1 MCTIEWLIGSEDNF
15 SISEDTMIV
24 RKLFPLFVGLI
35 LIVVFLPASAAPQLT
50 PTPESFTLTP
60 APTATP
66 TPQPEWKPEESDFNA
81 ALEEVLDPFFSI
93 YIEKV
98 GITGFSVGVVKDNK
112 IVYAKGFGVRD
123 FETQEPVTA
132 YSLFHMASISKPF
145 VSTAIMQLVE
155 QGKIDLDEPLVTYLT
170 YFKLDD
176 DRYKEITIRQMLSHV
191 SGMPRAM
198 DYHWD
203 QPEYDE
209 EALERYV
216 RSLADEK
223 LIFTPGDEFSYSNV
237 AYEVLGDVI
246 AKVSGQPFEDY
257 EKENI
262 LVPLGMHQS
271 TFLKKEVPPELETTP
286 HLDEG
291 VVSEIYPYNRAHA
304 PSSTLHSNVL
314 EMSNWAIANMNR
326 GTFNDMKILSES
338 TYDLLWTPHE
348 QVKTGVSIGLGWF
361 LKTSGEGD
369 WVFHDGGDVGFRT
382 SFTMLPEESIAVTIL
397 ANDEQLNPRSMA
409 DMVIKLIHDIEP

>member
-1 MCTIEWLIGSEDNF
+1 
-15 SISEDTMIV
+15 MIF
-24 RKLFPLFVGLI
+24 RKLFPQLVGLI
-35 LIVVFLPASAAPQLT
+35 LIVVFLPACAAPQLT
-50 PTPESFTLTP
+50 PTPKSFTSTP

-145 VSTAIMQLVE
+145 VATAIMQLVE
-155 QGKIDLDEPLVTYLT
+155 EGKIILDKSLVTYLP
-170 YFKLDD
+170 YFQLDD
-176 DRYKEITIRQMLSHV
+176 ERYNEITVRQMLSHV

-209 EALERYV
+209 GALERYV
-216 RSLADEK
+216 RSLADQK
-223 LIFTPGDEFSYSNV
+223 LLFTPGDEFSYSNV

-246 AKVSGQPFEDY
+246 AKVSGQPFENY

-262 LVPLGMHQS
+262 LAPLGMDQS
-271 TFLKKEVPPELETTP
+271 TFLKKKYPQNSKR
-286 HLDEG
+286 HL
-291 VVSEIYPYNRAHA
+291 IL
-304 PSSTLHSNVL
+304 TKVL
-314 EMSNWAIANMNR
+314 SAKFIHTIVLTR
-326 GTFNDMKILSES
+326 
-338 TYDLLWTPHE
+338 
-348 QVKTGVSIGLGWF
+348 QV
-361 LKTSGEGD
+361 
-369 WVFHDGGDVGFRT
+369 
-382 SFTMLPEESIAVTIL
+382 LPCI
-397 ANDEQLNPRSMA
+397 QMF
-409 DMVIKLIHDIEP
+409 

>member
-1 MCTIEWLIGSEDNF
+1 
-15 SISEDTMIV
+15 MIF
-24 RKLFPLFVGLI
+24 RKLFPQLVGLI
-35 LIVVFLPASAAPQLT
+35 LIVVFLPACAAPQLT
-50 PTPESFTLTP
+50 PTPESFTSTP

-145 VSTAIMQLVE
+145 VATAIMQLVE
-155 QGKIDLDEPLVTYLT
+155 EGKIILDESLVTYLP
-170 YFKLDD
+170 YFQLDD
-176 DRYKEITIRQMLSHV
+176 ERYNEITVRQMLSHV

-209 EALERYV
+209 GALERYV
-216 RSLADEK
+216 RSLADQK
-223 LIFTPGDEFSYSNV
+223 LLFTPGDEFSYSNV

-246 AKVSGQPFEDY
+246 AKVSGQPFENY

-262 LVPLGMHQS
+262 LAPLGMDQS
-271 TFLKKEVPPELETTP
+271 TFLKEEIPPELETTP

-291 VVSEIYPYNRAHA
+291 VVSEVYPYNRPHA

-314 EMSNWAIANMNR
+314 EMSYWAIANMNR

-338 TYDLLWTPHE
+338 SYDLLWTPHV
-348 QVKTGVSIGLGWF
+348 QVQTGVSMGLGWF
-361 LKTSGEGD
+361 LKRSEEGD
-369 WVFHDGGDVGFRT
+369 WVYHDGGDVGFRT
-382 SFTMLPEESIAVTIL
+382 SFTMLPEESIALTIL
-397 ANDEQLNPRSMA
+397 ANDERLNPRSMA
-409 DMVIKLIHDIEP
+409 DIVIGLIHDIEP